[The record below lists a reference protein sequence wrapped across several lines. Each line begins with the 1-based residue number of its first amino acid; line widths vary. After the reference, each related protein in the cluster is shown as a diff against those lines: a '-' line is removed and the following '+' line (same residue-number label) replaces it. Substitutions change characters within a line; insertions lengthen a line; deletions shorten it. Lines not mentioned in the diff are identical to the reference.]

1 MRTNIFQKNII
12 IIHFIQGGDEIY
24 PKVMRS
30 GSSMSGSGGH
40 GKLEEVVYPKFIA
53 TSGTKYL
60 FYKAKVFYVY
70 VLSHCFFVF
79 EHKKLLE
86 TLLCIY

>member
-40 GKLEEVVYPKFIA
+40 GKLEEIVYPKYIA
-53 TSGTKYL
+53 TSGT
-60 FYKAKVFYVY
+60 
-70 VLSHCFFVF
+70 
-79 EHKKLLE
+79 
-86 TLLCIY
+86 